1 MTNKNEPQKVEATVE
16 TKATAALDLQ
26 IQHELNDEDKALA
39 SLLEDD
45 EKDADENEDTAD

>member
-1 MTNKNEPQKVEATVE
+1 MTNKNKPQQVEATVE
-16 TKATAALDLQ
+16 TKATAALEVE
-26 IQHELNDEDKALA
+26 IQKELDQDDKALA